1 MKPVIHGPFEPMHVR
16 AWRHPNM
23 YDVPPS
29 DLKCIW
35 RQVERRIHLLRITR
49 DIHNVPHDRLH
60 LAVRNAND
68 FPIIGNT
75 KKHIAAETIQESANR
90 LKGVLLGAIPAAFE
104 LNADVLTALLK
115 LMKIDRSHVS
125 FD

>member
-1 MKPVIHGPFEPMHVR
+1 MNVC

-23 YDVPPS
+23 YDVTPS

-115 LMKIDRSHVS
+115 LMKIGRSHLNLPCPPCAFCVLCG
-125 FD
+125 